1 MKKIFILAAII
12 LTIFIPN
19 ISVADEQGEFQD
31 MIRTILETGGSIKE
45 ITDTLR
51 PNTRLYIYKQLPS
64 MKKKIEDSEKTINDI
79 KAQADEVISNKDL
92 HSIVQDMASI
102 QLLTINVAK
111 DLLEVY
117 ETNGAISQKD
127 YKNVVSKYEKQA
139 KRLQKS
145 LERYKNM

>member
-79 KAQADEVISNKDL
+79 KTKADEVITNRDL
-92 HSIVQDMASI
+92 HTIVHDMASI
-102 QLLTINVAK
+102 QLLTIYVAK

-117 ETNGAISQKD
+117 ETNGAITQKD
-127 YKNVVSKYEKQA
+127 YNKVISKYEKQA

>member
-1 MKKIFILAAII
+1 MRKLLAALLITF
-12 LTIFIPN
+12 TIPCFAF
-19 ISVADEQGEFQD
+19 ADEQIEFQE
-31 MIRTILETGGSIKE
+31 MIRTILETGGEIKN

-51 PNTRLYIYKQLPS
+51 PNTRLYIHKQLPS
-64 MKKKIEDSEKTINDI
+64 MKKKIEESENTIADI
-79 KAQADEVISNKDL
+79 KAKADEVISNKNL

-111 DLLEVY
+111 ELLEVY
-117 ETNGAISQKD
+117 ENNGAITQRD
-127 YKNVVSKYEKQA
+127 YNSVVSKYEKEA